1 MLIEGEPV
9 LGPNTLSPYF
19 TLLVYPFFRR
29 LKHNNMFMND
39 GHNTARPW
47 SSANSVFQV
56 QLESF
61 QGLNTALSGWF
72 G

>member
-39 GHNTARPW
+39 GHNTARP
-47 SSANSVFQV
+47 
-56 QLESF
+56 
-61 QGLNTALSGWF
+61 
-72 G
+72 